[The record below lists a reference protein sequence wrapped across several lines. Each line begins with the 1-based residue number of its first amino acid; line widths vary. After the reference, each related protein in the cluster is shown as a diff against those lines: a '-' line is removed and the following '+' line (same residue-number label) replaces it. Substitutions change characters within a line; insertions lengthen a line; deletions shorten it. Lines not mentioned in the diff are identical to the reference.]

1 MEVQKKNVEMP
12 KKQVRVQQVK
22 PKQNGTFKNED
33 LFEHKATK
41 NKIVTHEDYGDV
53 LEMINSYNL

>member
-1 MEVQKKNVEMP
+1 MEKKNLEVP

-22 PKQNGTFKNED
+22 LKQNGTFKNED

-41 NKIVTHEDYGDV
+41 SKIVTHEDYGDV
-53 LEMINSYNL
+53 LEMNNSYNL

>member
-1 MEVQKKNVEMP
+1 MRVE
-12 KKQVRVQQVK
+12 QAK
-22 PKQNGTFKNED
+22 PKPIGTFKNED

-53 LEMINSYNL
+53 LEMINSYNLW

>member
-1 MEVQKKNVEMP
+1 MP